1 MAGLNHA
8 WTLSLSLNQLKQQKW
23 RKRRIQNMC
32 SGVEF
37 LLRSWVQDSHGECV
51 AHHKKSVLG
60 GGGGSSIK
68 YSQLINS
75 ALTFLSLLISWSSLI
90 VLYFGLLW
98 LFLGINCWLAGCYN
112 YWRTKSCFIQLSV
125 WLHLL
130 FSIRLMPPRN
140 LLQTLL

>member
-1 MAGLNHA
+1 MPEVSPS
-8 WTLSLSLNQLKQQKW
+8 LSLSQSIKTTKMKEEKDREHVFLGWIPVKVLGLRLSW
-23 RKRRIQNMC
+23 WVC
-32 SGVEF
+32 S
-37 LLRSWVQDSHGECV
+37 LPQ
-51 AHHKKSVLG
+51 KKSVLLK

-75 ALTFLSLLISWSSLI
+75 ALTFLSLLISWSSSI
-90 VLYFGLLW
+90 VLSFGLLW